1 MQEGRGD
8 WESQSLKLPQVQS
21 LPFCLHFHWFKCFI
35 PFDTNSSLSK
45 PMTHYGKHINSISWS
60 EMITSWEKMIK
71 WELPLCLT
79 SGVTMSG
86 WTLWT
91 RENPVSNNNRKM
103 YRCQELNKDPAK
115 LKLNIRMYG
124 WTSEE
129 EKWRQKESERGNEP
143 KNNRSGG
150 KITACGH
157 YKKWKERQKKKKN
170 RARCMDTCIY
180 VTSETVSSTDSTRQN
195 ERGGKRKKG
204 IKIPP
209 GLHH

>member
-1 MQEGRGD
+1 
-8 WESQSLKLPQVQS
+8 
-21 LPFCLHFHWFKCFI
+21 
-35 PFDTNSSLSK
+35 
-45 PMTHYGKHINSISWS
+45 MTHYGKHINSISWS

-71 WELPLCLT
+71 CELPLCLT

-157 YKKWKERQKKKKN
+157 YKKWKEKRN

-180 VTSETVSSTDSTRQN
+180 VTSETVSSTDSTRQK

-209 GLHH
+209 SLHH